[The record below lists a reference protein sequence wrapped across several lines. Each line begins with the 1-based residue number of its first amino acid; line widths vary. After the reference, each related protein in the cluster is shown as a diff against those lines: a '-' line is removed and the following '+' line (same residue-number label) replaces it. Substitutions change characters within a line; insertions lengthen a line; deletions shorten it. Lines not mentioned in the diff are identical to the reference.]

1 MLAQRELKI
10 DDTFFFFLLQERNI
24 LLIFAGSYHPVAKT
38 ARERVWRPART
49 PDKVM
54 HRLFA
59 ALCLAAAR
67 TNPIRAATAA
77 TLGPQ
82 LAGRLPAGPGRQYF
96 YWLCPARSGD
106 KAAPLLVWLNGG
118 PGSSS
123 MMGLFLEN
131 GPYFIADDGLL
142 QTRNDSWNNNFDI
155 LYVDQPAGTGF
166 SVAQSHD
173 AYATNQEEVA
183 EAFSAFLA
191 NFYRAY
197 PDTRTRQLW
206 LTGESYAGKY
216 LPAIAAQFV
225 THGIPVA
232 GVAIGNGL
240 TVPRE
245 MTLTVPAS
253 YYAVGILDQS
263 QRGRAA
269 RLAEDIAAHIDA
281 GRWSNA
287 TAVRSLL
294 FDYIDGASG
303 PNTAPNVDSI
313 LKYGDYNESRLSAFL
328 NSAETKRSLNLP
340 DEATWRQESKAV
352 HAYLNQD
359 IMKPYD
365 GLLVP
370 ILRAGV
376 PVLLYQGQLDV
387 RDGVA
392 ATEAWLANFSSW
404 AGTQRF
410 LAAPRKAWVS
420 PRGASE
426 PEGVAGYYRSCGGL
440 THLTVGGAGHLV
452 PHDAPSKALDM
463 IERFV
468 AGAFE
473 ERCQPA
479 STD

>member
-1 MLAQRELKI
+1 
-10 DDTFFFFLLQERNI
+10 
-24 LLIFAGSYHPVAKT
+24 
-38 ARERVWRPART
+38 
-49 PDKVM
+49 M

-59 ALCLAAAR
+59 ALCLAR
-67 TNPIRAATAA
+67 ATAA

-96 YWLCPARSGD
+96 YWLCPARTGD
-106 KAAPLLVWLNGG
+106 RAAPLLVWLNGG

-131 GPYFIADDGLL
+131 GPYFIDDDVSLHV
-142 QTRNDSWNNNFDI
+142 RNASWNNKYDV

-166 SVAQSHD
+166 SVASSPD
-173 AYATNQEEVA
+173 AYARNQDDVA

-191 NFYRAY
+191 NFYGAY
-197 PDTRTRQLW
+197 PDARKKQLW

-216 LPAIAAQFV
+216 LPSIAARFV

-263 QRGRAA
+263 QRDRAY
-269 RLAEDIAAHIDA
+269 RLALDIAAHIDA

-287 TAVRSLL
+287 TAARSVL
-294 FDYIDGASG
+294 FDYIDDANG

-313 LKYGDYNESRLSAFL
+313 LKYGEYDESGISAFL
-328 NSAETKRSLNLP
+328 NSAETKRSSLNLP
-340 DEATWRQESKAV
+340 ADATWRQSSSIV
-352 HAYLNQD
+352 HEHLYED
-359 IMKPYD
+359 IMKPYAY
-365 GLLVP
+365 LLEPV
-370 ILRAGV
+370 LATGV

-392 ATEAWLANFSSW
+392 ATEAWLANWSW
-404 AGTQRF
+404 SGSRRF
-410 LAAPRKAWVS
+410 LDSPRKAWMS
-420 PRGASE
+420 PGRAI
-426 PEGVAGYYRSCGGL
+426 AGYYRSCGGL
-440 THLTVGGAGHLV
+440 THLTVNGAGHLV
-452 PHDAPSKALDM
+452 PHDAPSQALDM
-463 IERFV
+463 IGRFV
-468 AGAFE
+468 AGAIE
-473 ERCQPA
+473 EQC
-479 STD
+479 

>member
-1 MLAQRELKI
+1 
-10 DDTFFFFLLQERNI
+10 
-24 LLIFAGSYHPVAKT
+24 
-38 ARERVWRPART
+38 
-49 PDKVM
+49 M

-59 ALCLAAAR
+59 ALCLATAK
-67 TNPIRAATAA
+67 AA

-96 YWLCPARSGD
+96 YWLCPARTGD

-131 GPYFIADDGLL
+131 GPYFVSDDGSLH
-142 QTRNDSWNNNFDI
+142 TRNASWNNKFDV

-166 SVAQSHD
+166 SVASSPD
-173 AYATNQEEVA
+173 AYATNQDDVA

-197 PDTRTRQLW
+197 PDARTKQLW

-216 LPAIAAQFV
+216 LPAIAARFV

-263 QRGRAA
+263 QRDRAY
-269 RLAEDIAAHIDA
+269 RLALDIAAHIDA

-287 TAVRSLL
+287 TAARSVL
-294 FDYIDGASG
+294 FEYIDGANG
-303 PNTAPNVDSI
+303 PNTAPNVDSF
-313 LKYGDYNESRLSAFL
+313 LKYGEYDKSYSVFL
-328 NSAETKRSLNLP
+328 NRAETKLSLKLP
-340 DEATWRQESKAV
+340 ADATWRQESKAV
-352 HAYLNQD
+352 HEHLYED
-359 IMKPYD
+359 IMKPYAY
-365 GLLVP
+365 LLEPV
-370 ILRAGV
+370 LAAGV

-392 ATEAWLANFSSW
+392 ATEAWLANWSW
-404 AGTQRF
+404 TGRRRF
-410 LAAPRKAWVS
+410 LESPRKAWKS
-420 PRGASE
+420 PGI
-426 PEGVAGYYRSCGGL
+426 AGYYRSCGGL
-440 THLTVGGAGHLV
+440 THLTVNGAGHLV
-452 PHDAPSKALDM
+452 PHDAPSGALDM

-473 ERCQPA
+473 DQC
-479 STD
+479 

>member
-1 MLAQRELKI
+1 MA
-10 DDTFFFFLLQERNI
+10 
-24 LLIFAGSYHPVAKT
+24 AKT
-38 ARERVWRPART
+38 AAESKPADT
-49 PDKVM
+49 Q
-54 HRLFA
+54 
-59 ALCLAAAR
+59 LAGRKA
-67 TNPIRAATAA
+67 AA

-96 YWLCPARSGD
+96 YWLCPARTGD
-106 KAAPLLVWLNGG
+106 KAAPLLIWLNGG

-131 GPYFIADDGLL
+131 GPYWIADDGSLH
-142 QTRNDSWNNNFDI
+142 TRNASWNNNFDV

-166 SVAQSHD
+166 SVASSPD
-173 AYATNQEEVA
+173 AYATSQDDVA

-191 NFYRAY
+191 NFYGAY
-197 PDTRTRQLW
+197 PDARKKQLW

-216 LPAIAAQFV
+216 LPSIAARFV

-263 QRGRAA
+263 QRDRAY
-269 RLAEDIAAHIDA
+269 RLALDIAAHIDA

-287 TAVRSLL
+287 TAARSVL
-294 FDYIDGASG
+294 FDYIDDANG

-313 LKYGDYNESRLSAFL
+313 LKYGEYDESGISAFL
-328 NSAETKRSLNLP
+328 NSAETKRSSLNLP
-340 DEATWRQESKAV
+340 ADATWRQSSSIV
-352 HAYLNQD
+352 HEHLYED
-359 IMKPYD
+359 IMKPYSA
-365 GLLVP
+365 LLEPV
-370 ILRAGV
+370 LAAGV

-392 ATEAWLANFSSW
+392 ATEAWLANWSW
-404 AGTQRF
+404 TGRRRF
-410 LAAPRKAWVS
+410 LDSPRKAWKS
-420 PRGASE
+420 SGI
-426 PEGVAGYYRSCGGL
+426 AGYYRSCGGL
-440 THLTVGGAGHLV
+440 THLTVNAAGHLV
-452 PHDAPSKALDM
+452 PHDAPSRALDM

-468 AGAFE
+468 ASAFE
-473 ERCQPA
+473 EQC
-479 STD
+479 

>member
-1 MLAQRELKI
+1 MA
-10 DDTFFFFLLQERNI
+10 
-24 LLIFAGSYHPVAKT
+24 AKT
-38 ARERVWRPART
+38 AAESKPADT
-49 PDKVM
+49 Q
-54 HRLFA
+54 
-59 ALCLAAAR
+59 LAGRKA
-67 TNPIRAATAA
+67 AA

-96 YWLCPARSGD
+96 YWLCPARTGD
-106 KAAPLLVWLNGG
+106 KAAPLLIWLNGG

-131 GPYFIADDGLL
+131 GPYWIADDGSLH
-142 QTRNDSWNNNFDI
+142 TRNASWNNNFDV

-166 SVAQSHD
+166 STAQQS
-173 AYATNQEEVA
+173 AYAQNQEDVA
-183 EAFSAFLA
+183 EAFSAFMA
-191 NFYRAY
+191 NFYRTY
-197 PDTRTRQLW
+197 PDAWSKQLW

-216 LPAIAAQFV
+216 LPSIAARFV

-263 QRGRAA
+263 QRDRAY
-269 RLAEDIAAHIDA
+269 RLALDIAAHIDA

-287 TAVRSLL
+287 TAARSVL
-294 FDYIDGASG
+294 FDYIDDANG

-313 LKYGDYNESRLSAFL
+313 LKYGEYDESHVSKFL
-328 NSAETKRSLNLP
+328 NNAETKQRSLNLP
-340 DEATWRQESKAV
+340 ADATWRQSSSIV
-352 HAYLNQD
+352 HEHLYED
-359 IMKPYD
+359 IMKPYAY
-365 GLLVP
+365 LLEPV
-370 ILRAGV
+370 LAAGV

-392 ATEAWLANFSSW
+392 ATEAWLANWSW
-404 AGTQRF
+404 TGRRRF
-410 LAAPRKAWVS
+410 LESPRKAWKS
-420 PRGASE
+420 SGI
-426 PEGVAGYYRSCGGL
+426 AGYYRSCNGL
-440 THLTVGGAGHLV
+440 THLTVNGAGHLV
-452 PHDAPSKALDM
+452 PHDAPTQALDM

-473 ERCQPA
+473 DQC
-479 STD
+479 